1 MLLEGNY
8 GGGSGTDGY
17 EIFNDFAGH
26 ALHLDTDR
34 WAGRGWPA
42 SPQESLGQRSSTPQ
56 SPGSNK
62 WLNPIRPLRKLRTFC
77 YAVAER

>member
-1 MLLEGNY
+1 MLLDGNY
-8 GGGSGTDGY
+8 GGGSGTEGY
-17 EIFNDFAGH
+17 EIFNDFARH

-42 SPQESLGQRSSTPQ
+42 SPQESLGQRPSTAQ

-62 WLNPIRPLRKLRTFC
+62 WLNPDPSTPQIENFLLC
-77 YAVAER
+77 CCER